1 MAGHSKW
8 SQIKRQKGVA
18 DAKRGQLFTK
28 IGREIQA
35 TARRGGPNP
44 NDNPSLRLALAR
56 AKQAN
61 MPKGTIERALA
72 RAAGAGS
79 GEDWEE
85 IRYEAYGPGGVALLI
100 DALTDNR
107 NRTAADVRAAL
118 TKYNGNLGATGS
130 VAWAFEPCGIVVVDL
145 IDLAEG
151 VDPDSVALEAI
162 DAGAAD
168 VTIDETLVEVRTA
181 PADLESI
188 RHGMSEAGVAIASA
202 ETVMRPLNQIALEE
216 ADARV
221 LLRLVEQLEELDD
234 IQSVHSNADLPESV
248 LTEL

>member
-18 DAKRGQLFTK
+18 DAKRGKLFTK

-35 TARRGGPNP
+35 ATRRGGSNP
-44 NDNPSLRLALAR
+44 NDNSSLRLALAR

-118 TKYNGNLGATGS
+118 TKHNGNLGAAGS
-130 VAWAFEPCGIVVVDL
+130 VAWAFEPCGVVVV
-145 IDLAEG
+145 DLAEG
-151 VDPDSVALEAI
+151 VDADSVALEAI

-168 VTIDETLVEVRTA
+168 VTIDETLIEVRTT
-181 PADLESI
+181 PTDLESV
-188 RHGMSEAGVAIASA
+188 RHGMSGAGVAVASTA
-202 ETVMRPLNQIALEE
+202 TVMRPLNQIALEE
-216 ADARV
+216 ADARA
-221 LLRLVEQLEELDD
+221 LIRLVEQLEELDD
-234 IQSVHSNADLPESV
+234 IQSVHSNADIPESV
-248 LTEL
+248 LAEL

>member
-18 DAKRGQLFTK
+18 DAKRGKLFTK

-35 TARRGGPNP
+35 AARRNGPNP
-44 NDNPSLRLALAR
+44 NDNPSLRLALGR

-61 MPKGTIERALA
+61 MPKVTIERALA
-72 RAAGAGS
+72 RAVGAGS

-145 IDLAEG
+145 AEG
-151 VDPDSVALEAI
+151 VDADSVALEAI

-168 VTIDETLVEVRTA
+168 VTIDETLIEVRTA
-181 PADLESI
+181 PTDLESV
-188 RHGMSEAGVAIASA
+188 RQDMNEAGVAIASA

-221 LLRLVEQLEELDD
+221 LLRLLEQLEELDD
-234 IQSVHSNADLPESV
+234 IQSIHSNADIPESV
-248 LTEL
+248 LAEL

>member
-35 TARRGGPNP
+35 AARRSGLNP

-72 RAAGAGS
+72 RAAGAGG

-145 IDLAEG
+145 AEG
-151 VDPDSVALEAI
+151 VDADNVALEAI

-181 PADLESI
+181 LADLEAV
-188 RHGMSEAGVAIASA
+188 RHGMSGAGVAIASA

-216 ADARV
+216 ADART